1 MNVIRVKEDSKEYL
15 YSISGTV
22 SPNKSHTI
30 FECNGLKR
38 LKNKNNKEVVRLLF
52 VKNNADPKCLVEYGH
67 LDRICNELPKDYS
80 DDELHKKY
88 AEYDIIN
95 SQISLYI
102 IIAPPV
108 VLDIST
114 TPTEN
119 ISKKNKKK
127 IDIRKLV
134 PKLAR
139 SILFSANIVLLS
151 SIVII
156 LIYNKINSY
165 NHPAIGFRI
174 VYYIIMLV
182 AAIPYIALKIINFKL
197 KTKKYR
203 IIDKR
208 YFLFTSILLLFQL
221 SFLTILLRSD
231 IMIKEN
237 ISNDTADEMIVATS
251 TMSST
256 ITTTNQTT
264 TTVQESLNTQEI
276 TSDVSETV
284 PGDNTS
290 EMKKKCD
297 LNGDGIVNDADYIKF
312 YDDYKKYMQGLL
324 TQEEIDALDIDGK
337 GSLTTFDG
345 EEIKKY
351 YD

>member
-22 SPNKSHTI
+22 SSNKSHTI

-52 VKNNADPKCLVEYGH
+52 VKNDADPKCLVEYGH
-67 LDRICNELPKDYS
+67 LDIICNELPKDYS
-80 DDELHKKY
+80 DDELHKTY

-102 IIAPPV
+102 IITPPV
-108 VLDIST
+108 VLDVSPI
-114 TPTEN
+114 PAEN
-119 ISKKNKKK
+119 RSKKNKKK
-127 IDIRKLV
+127 IDIRKLA

-139 SILFSANIVLLS
+139 IILFSANIVLLS
-151 SIVII
+151 SIVIL
-156 LIYNKINSY
+156 LIYNRINSY
-165 NHPAIGFRI
+165 NQPAIGFRI

-182 AAIPYIALKIINFKL
+182 AAIPYLALKIVNLKL

-208 YFLFTSILLLFQL
+208 YILFTSILLLFQSL
-221 SFLTILLRSD
+221 FLTILLRSD
-231 IMIKEN
+231 IMLKEN
-237 ISNDTADEMIVATS
+237 ISNDTVDDTTVLTS
-251 TMSST
+251 TVSST
-256 ITTTNQTT
+256 VTTIQTT
-264 TTVQESLNTQEI
+264 TTVQESLITQEF
-276 TSDVSETV
+276 TSDASESVSRDST
-284 PGDNTS
+284 N

-297 LNGDGIVNDADYIKF
+297 LNDDGKVDEADYEEFENK
-312 YDDYKKYMQGLL
+312 YKEYMQGLL
-324 TQEEIDALDIDGK
+324 TQEEINALDIDGK